1 MVNPL
6 ILLAILVLPNIHAV
20 PMLYCFEY
28 LPNEDPS
35 AGCGLY
41 SGNITK
47 IFQAPNQPLESIA
60 SGFSLVILWGL
71 FLGVIWFKTER
82 IDILGV
88 VGLVVAATATGMSQQ
103 AIGIGVFLLFVS
115 LGLLAFQVFRQ
126 RVVLFT

>member
-1 MVNPL
+1 MVFPL
-6 ILLAILVLPNIHAV
+6 MVLLLVLIPNHFAV
-20 PMLYCFEY
+20 SEIYCFEY
-28 LPNEDPS
+28 LPGENVT

-41 SGNITK
+41 SGNITQV
-47 IFQAPNQPLESIA
+47 FEAPNQPLEA
-60 SGFSLVILWGL
+60 VVPGFSLVILWGL

-88 VGLVVAATATGMSQQ
+88 TGLVVAGTAVGFSHN